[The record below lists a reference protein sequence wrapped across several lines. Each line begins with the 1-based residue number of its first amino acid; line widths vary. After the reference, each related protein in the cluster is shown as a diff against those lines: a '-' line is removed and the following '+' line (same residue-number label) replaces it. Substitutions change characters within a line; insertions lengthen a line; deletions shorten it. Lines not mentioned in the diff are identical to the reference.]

1 MFLLSEKKRS
11 AGRCEDVADGPVDAA
26 VTSPINKQQ
35 DVVPSLARRSR
46 ECSFNSEGKLDENS
60 VAMNKDTL
68 PATPIPVVQLSPR
81 SSTYSTTPTS
91 TQRGAEANSDGVDWV
106 ARKKTSKITPVI
118 TSPVAMF
125 STDKADARAVN
136 TSVKKPRETLPPS
149 PEVVLNV
156 SNKNLNRDD
165 EASSLREWKSSEVML
180 TETHASGKRSPIEQ
194 PSLRTSTDPDQQQ
207 RRRNVHSLP
216 SNIGSS
222 RMDYRKTT
230 LPPSTPVSVDIGK
243 KQKLEIETTQ
253 TWVTMQR
260 LSPEIKVS
268 RTEMFKDTSE
278 VAPVAVLKLPDK
290 TNTKEVTKEVKSP
303 IEVREVKLPPKQ
315 EMTPRQTYQSK
326 NESSIEVKEVKLP
339 PKQDLTTRQTYQS
352 KNESSIEVK
361 EVKLP
366 PKQDLTK
373 RQTYQSKNESSTEV
387 KEVKLPPKQDLT
399 KRQTYQSKNESSTE
413 VKEVK
418 LPPKQD
424 LTTRQTYQSKNE
436 SSGIQSK
443 VQALTKTST
452 FQSTAETSKVS
463 VGISKVSVPSTSTVG
478 VNSSG
483 IPYVGGFK
491 ASSEEIHQNV
501 KPRKSTD
508 INTSSLGKPNQ
519 EKVYVSK
526 PKNVES
532 HKTSL
537 SKNATHVKT
546 VTDVD
551 TPVASLPNPYSPR
564 RDKLETSV
572 VSRLESTGLRR
583 DTHETV
589 KEKHNDNVSY
599 AKQNTSVI
607 KTTESSGRSNTDK
620 EHNTVSKS
628 KGLAQASHGQDSSA
642 PLVSDDK
649 IAGLHISDK
658 KESVDIGNQQTSAVI
673 RDSEQERKVNMNRL
687 PTTAASTETDLSHS
701 VVQDKIH
708 KQIDQSAQLQKE
720 YYKFVAEMN
729 PDMENVISN
738 IGISSKT
745 KTTIG
750 FNVQN
755 MSSEAK
761 SNNRD
766 EASSK
771 DILKKEATHPTV
783 KSSVSTLLNSGA
795 DSKHIKADK
804 KEATG
809 GIGDISLDSN
819 KSPSRF
825 VHIIDSNSK
834 DDEISSPGK
843 TITIGDVRNTDKY
856 SDLVDSSQQKMI
868 DSKSSKK
875 HVTKDVGSKSDITRA
890 SVMSEN
896 TTPAVGNSTAKRH
909 MEGNVHSS
917 TSHDA
922 VDVVN
927 HGLDENDA
935 ASVGDVGGSDETW
948 ITEDLSYHSLPRN
961 TGIRNRSANIPEVQ
975 SPSLKQTHLLDIEVD
990 SGTEKKH
997 STVNQEEGYISE
1009 RSSKFLILIC

>member
-91 TQRGAEANSDGVDWV
+91 TPRGAEANSDGVDWV

-136 TSVKKPRETLPPS
+136 TSVKTPRETLPPS

-156 SNKNLNRDD
+156 SNKNINRDD

-290 TNTKEVTKEVKSP
+290 SNTKEVTKEVKSP

-326 NESSIEVKEVKLP
+326 NESS
-339 PKQDLTTRQTYQS
+339 
-352 KNESSIEVK
+352 
-361 EVKLP
+361 
-366 PKQDLTK
+366 
-373 RQTYQSKNESSTEV
+373 TEV

-399 KRQTYQSKNESSTE
+399 KRQTYQSKNESSIE

-483 IPYVGGFK
+483 IPYVGVFK

-658 KESVDIGNQQTSAVI
+658 KESVDIGKQQTSAVI

-766 EASSK
+766 EASLK

-825 VHIIDSNSK
+825 VHVIDSNSK
-834 DDEISSPGK
+834 DDETSSPGK

-875 HVTKDVGSKSDITRA
+875 HVTKDVSSKSDITRA

-917 TSHDA
+917 TPHDA
-922 VDVVN
+922 VVVVN
-927 HGLDENDA
+927 HGLDENDT
-935 ASVGDVGGSDETW
+935 ASVSDVGGTDETW

-975 SPSLKQTHLLDIEVD
+975 SPSLKQTHLLGLDVD